1 MNEENKICPLLSIVD
16 NENGYL
22 NCKRE
27 RCAWYYRDRAMCA
40 LEALALNADNIE
52 TGIERA
58 ADALETIR
66 MLETD
71 KIDND

>member
-27 RCAWYYRDRAMCA
+27 RCAWYCGGLKECSLKA
-40 LEALALNADNIE
+40 LVEAANEAVVVLEDIPVSLSEIADTIA
-52 TGIERA
+52 ER
-58 ADALETIR
+58 
-66 MLETD
+66 
-71 KIDND
+71 